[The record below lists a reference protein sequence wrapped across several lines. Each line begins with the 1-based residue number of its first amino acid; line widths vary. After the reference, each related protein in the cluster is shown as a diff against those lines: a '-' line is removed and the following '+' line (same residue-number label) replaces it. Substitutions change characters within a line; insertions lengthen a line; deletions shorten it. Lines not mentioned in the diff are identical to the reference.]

1 MQDVYDLDV
10 LTYERLSLEGLLW
23 ELGEVPGKILLE
35 TKWVFLFAEIIFIFW
50 KFDIMVN
57 NKNNMKRFEN
67 SSENHYFISHIILL
81 QFQSF

>member
-35 TKWVFLFAEIIFIFW
+35 TK
-50 KFDIMVN
+50 
-57 NKNNMKRFEN
+57 
-67 SSENHYFISHIILL
+67 
-81 QFQSF
+81 

>member
-1 MQDVYDLDV
+1 V